1 MTREEKVEILEV
13 LRVLEEE
20 FGSAVIELK
29 KLEDKSIKNDI
40 LDPEKG
46 RDRVHTLAES
56 LQAEIDEIEEME
68 IQVLS
73 GKGERDDTV

>member
-29 KLEDKSIKNDI
+29 KMEDKSIKNDI
-40 LDPEKG
+40 LDLEKG
-46 RDRVHTLAES
+46 RDRVHTLSEA
-56 LQAEIDEIEEME
+56 LQAEIDEMEELE
-68 IQVLS
+68 IPDSEQ
-73 GKGERDDTV
+73 KGAG

>member
-29 KLEDKSIKNDI
+29 KMEDKSIKNDI
-40 LDPEKG
+40 LDLEKG
-46 RDRVHTLAES
+46 RDRVHTLAE
-56 LQAEIDEIEEME
+56 LLEDEIRKTE
-68 IQVLS
+68 IPDSEQ
-73 GKGERDDTV
+73 KG

>member
-1 MTREEKVEILEV
+1 MEV

-46 RDRVHTLAES
+46 RDRVHTLSEA
-56 LQAEIDEIEEME
+56 LQAEIDEMEELE
-68 IQVLS
+68 IPDSEQ
-73 GKGERDDTV
+73 KGAG

>member
-13 LRVLEEE
+13 LRVSEEE

-29 KLEDKSIKNDI
+29 KLDDKSIKNDI

-46 RDRVHTLAES
+46 RDRVHTLSEA
-56 LQAEIDEIEEME
+56 LQAEIDEMEELE
-68 IQVLS
+68 IPDSEQ
-73 GKGERDDTV
+73 KGAG

>member
-29 KLEDKSIKNDI
+29 KMEDKSIKNDI

-46 RDRVHTLAES
+46 RDRVHTLSEA
-56 LQAEIDEIEEME
+56 LQAEIDEMEELE
-68 IQVLS
+68 IPDSEQ
-73 GKGERDDTV
+73 KGAG

>member
-46 RDRVHTLAES
+46 RDRVHTLSEA
-56 LQAEIDEIEEME
+56 LQAEIDEMEELE
-68 IQVLS
+68 IPDSEQ
-73 GKGERDDTV
+73 KGAG

>member
-29 KLEDKSIKNDI
+29 KMEDKSIKNDI

-46 RDRVHTLAES
+46 RDRVHTLSES
-56 LQAEIDEIEEME
+56 LQAEIDEME
-68 IQVLS
+68 IIQPEQ
-73 GKGERDDTV
+73 KE

>member
-29 KLEDKSIKNDI
+29 KMEDKSIKNDI
-40 LDPEKG
+40 LDLEKG
-46 RDRVHTLAES
+46 RDRVHTLSES

-73 GKGERDDTV
+73 GKGERNDAV